1 MHKAID
7 FHHSKLDVLKIQQ
20 QKDKMEKKEEY
31 IDINKIVMSIVKK
44 KKIFF
49 ITIPLAMIISYCLIL
64 GAPRYYT
71 TSSKLVPE
79 LENSMNT
86 GTLGSLASNFGIDLA
101 QNGGINDA
109 ISPLLYPNLIED
121 NGFIASLFN
130 IKFKSSKGDFS
141 CICYEYFQKHQKV
154 AWWNKALG
162 SIKKLIPTKNKNVVG
177 NSHTF
182 NPYNLSKSEDDIM
195 NTIRSSIDLKVD
207 KKTGVITITTITQDP
222 LISKD
227 FADAITTK
235 LQNFITEYRTK
246 KAKRDVE
253 HYKSLTS
260 KAKADYE
267 KARQLYASYSDANSD
282 IVLESFKSKQEDLEN
297 DMQLKFNTYS
307 TLSTQ
312 YQAAEAKLQERT
324 PAFTLLQGASVPQKP
339 SKPKRLIFVF
349 SMTFLMFILD
359 IAYIVFK
366 EKKSV

>member
-1 MHKAID
+1 
-7 FHHSKLDVLKIQQ
+7 
-20 QKDKMEKKEEY
+20 MENKEEY
-31 IDINKIVMSIVKK
+31 IDINKIVKSIIRK

-49 ITIPLAMIISYCLIL
+49 ITIPLAMILSYCLIL
-64 GAPRYYT
+64 GAPRYYA

-86 GTLGSLASNFGIDLA
+86 GALGSLASNFGIDLA

-141 CICYEYFQKHQKV
+141 CTCYEYFQKHQKV
-154 AWWNKALG
+154 AWWNKVLG
-162 SIKKLIPTKNKNVVG
+162 GIQKLITTKNKNVVG
-177 NSHTF
+177 
-182 NPYNLSKSEDDIM
+182 KS
-195 NTIRSSIDLKVD
+195 
-207 KKTGVITITTITQDP
+207 ITTLTQDP

-227 FADAITTK
+227 FADSITTK

-246 KAKRDVE
+246 KARRDVE

-282 IVLESFKSKQEDLEN
+282 IVLESFRSKQEDLEN

-359 IAYIVFK
+359 IAYIIFK